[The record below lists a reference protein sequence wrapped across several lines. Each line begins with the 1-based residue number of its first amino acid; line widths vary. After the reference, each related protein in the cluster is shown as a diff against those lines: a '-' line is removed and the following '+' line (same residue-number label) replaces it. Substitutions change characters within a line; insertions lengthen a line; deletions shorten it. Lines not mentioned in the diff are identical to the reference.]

1 MPSRRSVPAAT
12 RGDAG
17 QRRVITWGRRQRAK
31 SLPKANPPPRG
42 VCIGVIWLLRGYPTA
57 SAFLRSSLACTFGSL
72 VAHGLFFS
80 RGTGMKKTGEK
91 EKCPWGGYL
100 IVPVGIP
107 YCSRRDTF
115 ILSYGGYLTVN
126 VGIPYGSPYGGYL
139 IVCRRQYLTVHP
151 TGDTLILSYG
161 GYLIVCRR
169 QYLTVHPTG
178 DTLLFAVGNTFM
190 GRRTSKLIKSHNM
203 IEVGER
209 YVRKHV
215 YARL

>member
-1 MPSRRSVPAAT
+1 MPSRRSVPAVT

-17 QRRVITWGRRQRAK
+17 QRRVIAWGRRQRAK

-57 SAFLRSSLACTFGSL
+57 SAFLRSSLACSFGSL

-107 YCSRRDTF
+107 YGSRRGIPYCSRRDTF
-115 ILSYGGYLTVN
+115 ILSYGGYLTV
-126 VGIPYGSPYGGYL
+126 
-139 IVCRRQYLTVHP
+139 HP
-151 TGDTLILSYG
+151 TGDTL
-161 GYLIVCRR
+161 RF
-169 QYLTVHPTG
+169 
-178 DTLLFAVGNTFM
+178 TLRG
-190 GRRTSKLIKSHNM
+190 IP
-203 IEVGER
+203 
-209 YVRKHV
+209 
-215 YARL
+215 

>member
-115 ILSYGGYLTVN
+115 ILSYGGYLTV
-126 VGIPYGSPYGGYL
+126 
-139 IVCRRQYLTVHP
+139 HP
-151 TGDTLILSYG
+151 TGDTFILSYG